1 MGAPDTDTDAPVDPA
16 VADVVARTEELLRAF
31 PPASTPDRD
40 FLNAQYDAGL
50 AWVHFPL
57 GLGGLG
63 LAPQL
68 QREVDLLLFDAGAP
82 DRKST
87 NRLGYAMG
95 APTVVAW
102 GDRAQQERYLRPLF
116 VGDERWCQ
124 LFSEPGAGSDLAA
137 VSTRAVRDGDG
148 WVVNGQKVWSSMAT
162 ISDVGMLVTR
172 TDPELPKH
180 QGLTYFLLDMHAP
193 GVEVRP
199 LRQMTGEAEF
209 NEVYLTDVRV
219 PDSARVG
226 EVSAGWKIAMTT
238 LMEERVL
245 FNRERVEKSPAELA
259 LDLYLQE
266 EGRGSELRT
275 RMIDMW
281 IRDRVQRLNSVRAAA
296 NRTAGIPGP
305 EGSIGKLVYAELS
318 QDALELCVDLLGD
331 EGLLYDSYEMADYTE
346 ESLTGRGEHDLR
358 RRFLRSRALSI
369 EGGTSEIM
377 RNILAERVLGLPAE
391 QRADKGVPFSQI
403 PRG

>member
-1 MGAPDTDTDAPVDPA
+1 MGAIAASDAGLVRE
-16 VADVVARTEELLRAF
+16 RTEELLRDH
-31 PPASTPDRD
+31 PPARTPRRD
-40 FLNAQYDAGL
+40 FLAAQFDAGL
-50 AWVHFPL
+50 AWVHFPI

-68 QREVDLLLFDAGAP
+68 QREVVLRLAEAGAP
-82 DRKST
+82 DGAET

-102 GDRAQQERYLRPLF
+102 GERAQQERYLRPLF

-124 LFSEPGAGSDLAA
+124 LFSEPGAGSDLAGL
-137 VSTRAVRDGDG
+137 STRAVRDGDD
-148 WVVNGQKVWSSMAT
+148 WIVDGQKVWSSMAT
-162 ISDVGMLVTR
+162 ISDIGMLIVR

-180 QGLTYFLLDMHAP
+180 RGLTYFLLDMHTP

-209 NEVYLTDVRV
+209 NEVYLTDVRI

-226 EVSAGWKIAMTT
+226 AVSAGWKVAMTT

-245 FNRERVEKSPAELA
+245 FNRQRDEKGPAEIA
-259 LDLYLQE
+259 LDLYR
-266 EGRGSELRT
+266 GRERGPELRT
-275 RMIDMW
+275 RMIDLW
-281 IRDRVQRLNSVRAAA
+281 IRARVQRLNTVRAAA

-305 EGSIGKLVYAELS
+305 EGSIGKLVYAELN
-318 QDALELCVDLLGD
+318 QDALEFCLDLLGD
-331 EGLLYDSYEMADYTE
+331 ESLLYDSYEPHAYTE
-346 ESLTGRGEHDLR
+346 ESLQRRGEADLR
-358 RRFLRSRALSI
+358 RRFLRSRAQTI

-377 RNILAERVLGLPAE
+377 RTILSDRVLGLPPE
-391 QRADKGVPFSQI
+391 PRGDKHLPFSQI

>member
-1 MGAPDTDTDAPVDPA
+1 M
-16 VADVVARTEELLRAF
+16 ADVDMADVDLVRERIEELLRDH
-31 PPASTPDRD
+31 PPATTGRRD
-40 FLNAQYDAGL
+40 FLAAQFEAGL
-50 AWVHFPL
+50 AWVHFPV

-68 QREVDLLLFDAGAP
+68 QREVVQRLAEAGAP
-82 DRKST
+82 DGAET

-95 APTVVAW
+95 APTLVAW
-102 GDRAQQERYLRPLF
+102 ADPAQQGRYLRPLF

-124 LFSEPGAGSDLAA
+124 LFSEPGAGSDLAGLT
-137 VSTRAVRDGDG
+137 TRAVRDGDD
-148 WVVNGQKVWSSMAT
+148 WIVNGQKVWSSMAT
-162 ISDVGMLVTR
+162 ISDIGMLIVR

-199 LRQMTGEAEF
+199 LRQMTGDAEF

-219 PDSARVG
+219 PDSARIG
-226 EVSAGWKIAMTT
+226 AVSAGWKVAMTT

-245 FNRERVEKSPAELA
+245 FNRERDEKGPTDIA
-259 LDLYLQE
+259 LDLYRRRE
-266 EGRGSELRT
+266 RDSELRT
-275 RMIDMW
+275 RMIDLW
-281 IRDRVQRLNSVRAAA
+281 IRARVQRLNTVRAAA

-305 EGSIGKLVYAELS
+305 EGSIGKLAYAELN
-318 QDALELCVDLLGD
+318 QDALELCLDLLGD
-331 EGLLYDSYEMADYTE
+331 ESLLYDSYEPAAYTE
-346 ESLTGRGEHDLR
+346 ESLQRRGEADLR
-358 RRFLRSRALSI
+358 RRFLRSRAQSI

-377 RNILAERVLGLPAE
+377 RTILADRVLGLPPE
-391 QRADKGVPFSQI
+391 PRGDKHLPFSRI

>member
-1 MGAPDTDTDAPVDPA
+1 MPGV
-16 VADVVARTEELLRAF
+16 DVVRAAIEALLHDH
-31 PPASTPDRD
+31 PPATTARRE
-40 FLNAQYDAGL
+40 FLAAQYDAGL
-50 AWVHFPL
+50 AWVHFPV

-63 LAPQL
+63 VAPQL
-68 QREVDLLLFDAGAP
+68 QREVVVRLAQAGAP
-82 DRKST
+82 DGPAT

-124 LFSEPGAGSDLAA
+124 LFSEPGAGSDLAGL
-137 VSTRAVRDGDG
+137 STRAVRDGDD
-148 WVVNGQKVWSSMAT
+148 WIVNGQKVWSSMAT
-162 ISDVGMLVTR
+162 ISDIGMLLVR
-172 TDPELPKH
+172 TDPDLPKH
-180 QGLTYFLLDMHAP
+180 QGLTYFLLDMRTP
-193 GVEVRP
+193 GVDVRP

-219 PDSARVG
+219 PDTARVG
-226 EVSAGWKIAMTT
+226 AVSAGWKVAMTT

-245 FNRERVEKSPAELA
+245 FNRQRDEAGPAELA
-259 LDLYLQE
+259 LELY
-266 EGRGSELRT
+266 RRRDRSAELRT

-281 IRDRVQRLNSVRAAA
+281 IRDRVQRLNTVRAAA

-305 EGSIGKLVYAELS
+305 EGSIGKLVHAELN
-318 QDALELCVDLLGD
+318 QDALELCLDLLGD
-331 EGLLYDSYEMADYTE
+331 ESMLYDTWEPAPFTE
-346 ESLTGRGEHDLR
+346 ESLARGADADLR
-358 RRFLRSRALSI
+358 RRFLRSRAQSI

-377 RNILAERVLGLPAE
+377 RTILADRVLGLPPE
-391 QRADKGVPFSQI
+391 PRVDKDLPFSRI